1 MAAQTKNHSEESL
14 TRWGKISL
22 ANSLKKNMY
31 FSNQRPKAKDK
42 ARKERVYS
50 CQPVTCCTKQELVIG
65 QGVSAPECIYTFYYF
80 KYILNIK

>member
-42 ARKERVYS
+42 ARKERV
-50 CQPVTCCTKQELVIG
+50 CILVNLLPVVQSK
-65 QGVSAPECIYTFYYF
+65 
-80 KYILNIK
+80 N